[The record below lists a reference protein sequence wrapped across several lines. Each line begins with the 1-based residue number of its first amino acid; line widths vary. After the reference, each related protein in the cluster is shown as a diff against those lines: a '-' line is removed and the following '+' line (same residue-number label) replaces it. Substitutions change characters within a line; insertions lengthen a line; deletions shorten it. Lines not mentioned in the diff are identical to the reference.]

1 MSGTPT
7 LPAASG
13 GSSSDHEPRGEGGSG
28 PAEALDVLEPSA
40 IHRPGHGPTGEAG
53 PAPGPLAEPHQA
65 PPPAPPPK
73 PLVFSIGQIAGLSP
87 RRKRRDGGEVP
98 GADVDLID
106 GLDLPTWD
114 VVAGWLQASTSVS
127 TRQTRLQVMA
137 AFLRWLRTLTPP
149 VPLLKVTEDHL
160 VAYREAAASGALTV
174 GVRKP
179 GEPLGPATVA
189 KQRHNLSS
197 FFGYARRRRV
207 IAYNPAADVDV
218 PPVSTEGST
227 RAFTPVQ
234 HRQLRAGV
242 AELAA
247 TGRLAQA
254 AAIALLDDVGGRV
267 GMLAGLR
274 AGDIRTVTESDGSR
288 HTVVRFR
295 NKGGEYVQLPIPGA
309 DTIALLQRLRQG
321 RHAGDLLFTRSDGR
335 PIDRWWVT
343 AALKAAAAAG
353 QMPTEEGEKAHP
365 HRIRAT
371 VITELLDGGAPPE
384 QVQEAA
390 QHKSISTT
398 FRYKDRNKRL
408 SGHVLYRG
416 TRDSQATG
424 DE

>member
-1 MSGTPT
+1 MSGTPI
-7 LPAASG
+7 LPA
-13 GSSSDHEPRGEGGSG
+13 GSG
-28 PAEALDVLEPSA
+28 PAEAQDVLEPTA
-40 IHRPGHGPTGEAG
+40 VHRPGHNPSSESA
-53 PAPGPLAEPHQA
+53 PAPGPLAEAHQA
-65 PPPAPPPK
+65 PAPAPPPE
-73 PLVFSIGQIAGLSP
+73 PLVFSIGAIAGLSP
-87 RRKRRDGGEVP
+87 RRERGDRGEVP

-106 GLDLPTWD
+106 GLDRPTWN
-114 VVAGWLQASTSVS
+114 VVAGWLQHSTSVS
-127 TRQTRLQVMA
+127 TRHTRLQVLA

-149 VPLLKVTEDHL
+149 VALLDVTEDHL
-160 VAYREAAASGALTV
+160 IAYRDAAATGALTV

-179 GEPLGPATVA
+179 GKALGPATVA

-197 FFGYARRRRV
+197 FYGYARRRKV
-207 IAYNPAADVDV
+207 IAYNPTADVDA

-234 HRQLRAGV
+234 HRHMRAGV
-242 AELAA
+242 AKLAA
-247 TGRLAQA
+247 TGQLAQA

-267 GMLAGLR
+267 GLLAGLTV
-274 AGDIRTVTESDGSR
+274 GDIRTVTESDGSR

-295 NKGGEYVQLPIPGA
+295 NKGGKYAQLPIPDA
-309 DTIALLQRLRQG
+309 DTIAMLQQLRQG
-321 RHAGDLLFTRSDGR
+321 KHADDLLFTREDGW

-384 QVQEAA
+384 QVQQAV

-398 FRYKDRNKRL
+398 FRYKGRNKRL

-416 TRDSQATG
+416 TRDSEATG
-424 DE
+424 DG